1 MTKKLK
7 SNTKRR
13 KNTKKSKSSS
23 YAPLIVLIVIVI
35 LIITVIT
42 FTLSLLFHNPEKA
55 IKDQLNALS
64 KDYYENH
71 LYESLTAV
79 QESTNSVS
87 FNKTMEKYQKYG
99 FGTVHLRQML
109 SYDSQ
114 TNPSRAELIAKYCDE
129 NKTYAKFYPEPP
141 FNRDSFRVEFTYSC
155 NF

>member
-7 SNTKRR
+7 PNTKRQ
-13 KNTKKSKSSS
+13 KYTKKSKPSFV
-23 YAPLIVLIVIVI
+23 APLIILIVIIV
-35 LIITVIT
+35 LIITIVT
-42 FTLSLLFHNPEKA
+42 FTLSLLFHNPEKT
-55 IKDQLNALS
+55 IKDQLSALS

-71 LYESLTAV
+71 LYESLTAA
-79 QESTNSVS
+79 QESTDSVS

-109 SYDSQ
+109 SYDKQ
-114 TNPSRAELIAKYCDE
+114 TNPSRVELIAKYCDE

>member
-7 SNTKRR
+7 SKTKRR
-13 KNTKKSKSSS
+13 KYTKKSKPSFV
-23 YAPLIVLIVIVI
+23 APLIILIVIIV
-35 LIITVIT
+35 LVITVIAT
-42 FTLSLLFHNPEKA
+42 TLSLLFHNPEKA
-55 IKDQLNALS
+55 VKDQLDALS
-64 KDYYENH
+64 RVYYENY
-71 LYESLTAV
+71 LYENLTTA
-79 QESTNSVS
+79 QKSTNSVS

-109 SYDSQ
+109 SYDRQ

-141 FNRDSFRVEFTYSC
+141 FNHDSFRVEFTYSC